1 MAAGIRPAIGRLM
14 NAHIQETAKH
24 LMQLHT
30 LEERLSFFEE
40 QDSDTAEVEDLIRAL
55 RSQILIPHLAR
66 HDRLRAQGKRS
77 VAECRQGVCSG
88 CHMKVAIGLVPAL
101 LSRDTVQTCEHCG
114 RFLYMSEKPAVP
126 AAVSIAATKKRKV
139 STAKASG
146 RGAAV
151 TVG

>member
-1 MAAGIRPAIGRLM
+1 M

-30 LEERLSFFEE
+30 LEERLSFYEE
-40 QDSDTAEVEDLIRAL
+40 QDSDTAEVEDLIRAV
-55 RSQILIPHLAR
+55 RSQIPVPHLAR

-77 VAECRQGVCSG
+77 VAECRLGVCSG

-114 RFLYMSEKPAVP
+114 RFLYVSEKPPIPEVGA
-126 AAVSIAATKKRKV
+126 IAAPKKRKAQ
-139 STAKASG
+139 TAKASG
-146 RGAAV
+146 IRAAV
-151 TVG
+151 PLG